1 MKKIMFP
8 FAVLSAFIIAALSS
22 CGGQSK
28 GSSDAD
34 SLVFDSIVVDT
45 VAMLNGDNDSV
56 RCEIKMNIMY
66 AVGANADAV
75 NDSIMN
81 SGIFY
86 RYVEGCG
93 KA

>member
-1 MKKIMFP
+1 MFP

-56 RCEIKMNIMY
+56 RCEIK
-66 AVGANADAV
+66 
-75 NDSIMN
+75 
-81 SGIFY
+81 
-86 RYVEGCG
+86 
-93 KA
+93 